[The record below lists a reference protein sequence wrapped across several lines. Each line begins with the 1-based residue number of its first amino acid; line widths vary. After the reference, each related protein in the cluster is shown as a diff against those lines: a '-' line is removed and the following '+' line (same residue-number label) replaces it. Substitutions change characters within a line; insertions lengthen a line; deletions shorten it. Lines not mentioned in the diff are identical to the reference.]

1 MVVAVAAC
9 SGGGSASSKQPA
21 EGASFTLFVTTELRG
36 TIEPCGCTSD
46 PLGDLARTAAL
57 IARARSGKDAV
68 LYVDG
73 GSTLFQDVSISP
85 RLLHQEELKADLLTR
100 ALTGPLGAAAIGLGP
115 NDLAR
120 GPAAVKPPRHAV
132 NVKQDSGVPIEPPE
146 VVEVGG
152 VRVGLFGL
160 VAPAAVDKLGVEAGE
175 PATAARI
182 AVEAL
187 RRQSAQVIVA
197 LAHMPRRDAMAL
209 AREVDGLDIVVIG
222 QGAPEP
228 PDVMTAP
235 VKVGGSWLV
244 QPANRGQVV
253 TRLDVTVRGGG
264 PLVDAIGEARARD
277 QIVRLEQRIAELE
290 KQLPAWQKDP
300 SADPEFVAQQ
310 KRDLQE
316 ARAERDGLRDRPL
329 RVPEEGSWF
338 VMEQVRIA
346 KALPCD
352 RAVQADKQAYDKTV
366 GEANLKA
373 AAATPPPP
381 APEGQAEYVGATCGE
396 GCHDH
401 DADIAFWKQTRHA
414 GAWETLEKVNK
425 QYNFDCTS
433 CHVTGWEQ
441 PGGSTLANVA
451 DYVDV
456 HCETCHGP
464 GSLHED
470 APKKVDLPLQPPK
483 ELCERC
489 HSPEHSDTF
498 DYTAYLRDVTGK
510 GHGEKF
516 RKTLGDGPTGRQLRQ
531 AALERAGRALGAGCV
546 K

>member
-1 MVVAVAAC
+1 MVAAAAC
-9 SGGGSASSKQPA
+9 SGGGGAAGKQPA
-21 EGASFTLFVTTELRG
+21 EGQSFTLFVTTELRG

-46 PLGDLARTAAL
+46 PLGDLARTAFL
-57 IARARSGKDAV
+57 IARARAGKDAV

-73 GSTLFQDVSISP
+73 GSTLFQDVKIAP
-85 RLLHQEELKADLLTR
+85 HLLHQETLKADLLVR

-120 GPAAVKPPRHAV
+120 GVEAVQPPRHAV
-132 NVKQDSGVPIEPPE
+132 NVKQDSGVAIEPPE

-152 VRVGLFGL
+152 VRVGLFGV
-160 VAPAAVDKLGVEAGE
+160 VAPAAVEKFGVKASE

-197 LAHMPRRDAMAL
+197 LAHMPRREAIAL
-209 AREVDGLDIVVIG
+209 AREVDGLDLVVIG

-228 PDVMTAP
+228 TEVMSAP
-235 VKVGGSWLV
+235 SRVGGSWLV

-253 TRLDVTVRGGG
+253 TRIDVTVRGGG
-264 PLVDAIGEARARD
+264 PLVDAVGEARARE
-277 QIVRLEQRIAELE
+277 QIARLNERIAELE
-290 KQLPAWQKDP
+290 QKLPGWEKDHG
-300 SADPEFVAQQ
+300 ADPEFVAQQ
-310 KRDLQE
+310 KRDLDE
-316 ARAERDGLRDRPL
+316 ARAERDHLRAQPL
-329 RVPEEGSWF
+329 RVPEQGNWF

-352 RAVQADKQAYDKTV
+352 GAVQADKQAYDKVV
-366 GEANLKA
+366 GEANVKA
-373 AAATPPPP
+373 AAGKQPPP
-381 APEGQAEYVGATCGE
+381 APDGQAEYVGIGCGE

-401 DADIAFWKQTRHA
+401 DDDIAFWKKTRHA
-414 GAWETLEKVNK
+414 GAWETLEKVSK

-433 CHVTGWEQ
+433 CHVTGWDQ

-470 APKKVDLPLQPPK
+470 APKKVDMPLAPPR

-516 RKTLGDGPTGRQLRQ
+516 RKALGDGATGRELRK
-531 AALERAGRALGAGCV
+531 AALDRAGRTLGAGCV